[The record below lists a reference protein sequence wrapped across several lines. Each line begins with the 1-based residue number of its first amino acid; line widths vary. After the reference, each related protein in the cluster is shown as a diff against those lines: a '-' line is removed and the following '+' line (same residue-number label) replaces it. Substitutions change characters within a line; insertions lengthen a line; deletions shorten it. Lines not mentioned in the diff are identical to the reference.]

1 MNYTY
6 RLISES
12 TVFRGD
18 GVSIPF
24 AEGNQSYEDYL
35 KWLSE
40 GNEPLPPYQ
49 E

>member
-12 TVFRGD
+12 TVFRND
-18 GVSIPF
+18 GMAIPLVD
-24 AEGNQSYEDYL
+24 GNQDYEIYL

-40 GNEPLPPYQ
+40 GNTPLPPYQ